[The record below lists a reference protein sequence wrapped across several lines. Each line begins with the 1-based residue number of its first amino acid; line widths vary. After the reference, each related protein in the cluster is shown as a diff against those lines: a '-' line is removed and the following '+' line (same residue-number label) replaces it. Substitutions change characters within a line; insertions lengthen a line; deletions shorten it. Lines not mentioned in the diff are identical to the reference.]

1 MGGVLQ
7 RSQDRR
13 SLVPTGTVTPHQ
25 LPGTP
30 GSNTGSE
37 MLCQRQNVPV
47 NPTENGQY
55 VGTHL
60 HQQDGWDDITRTD
73 QASERALA
81 LVHGEKHLPLSRTPP
96 GCPEHHSGRGV
107 QGHEGQDKLDALSP
121 CTPSEAGPS
130 GNRPVCDPTNNPA
143 ANIHQLET
151 GPSSCGNECLLREL
165 VGDEG
170 LCQPPLEPDRESP
183 LANPQTTSRACPDSP
198 RMEGTTVVPSPAGNA
213 GGNIITVPLDGG
225 SDSANPPD
233 QPTRGTPPT
242 SRVGY
247 LQERYKLR
255 CIKDW
260 SDLNTADIYMIFVTL
275 HTLQFYFHV
284 GLLQFIM

>member
-1 MGGVLQ
+1 MFHQLERVKRDRPQRDYDDRNRCVNNGMRGILQ
-7 RSQDRR
+7 RGQDRR
-13 SLVPTGTVTPHQ
+13 PLVPTGTITPHQ

-37 MLCQRQNVPV
+37 MLCQRQNMPV
-47 NPTENGQY
+47 NPPENGQY

-73 QASERALA
+73 QDSERALA
-81 LVHGEKHLPLSRTPP
+81 LVHGEEHLPLSRTPP

-107 QGHEGQDKLDALSP
+107 QRHEGQNRLDALP
-121 CTPSEAGPS
+121 TGIPSEDGPS
-130 GNRPVCDPTNNPA
+130 GSRPVCDPTNNPA

-151 GPSSCGNECLLREL
+151 GPSNSGNECLLREL

-170 LCQPPLEPDRESP
+170 LCQPHLEPDGESP

-198 RMEGTTVVPSPAGNA
+198 RMEGTTTTDPSE
-213 GGNIITVPLDGG
+213 GG

-233 QPTRGTPPT
+233 HPTGGNAPT
-242 SRVGY
+242 SHVGY
-247 LQERYKLR
+247 LRERYK
-255 CIKDW
+255 
-260 SDLNTADIYMIFVTL
+260 
-275 HTLQFYFHV
+275 
-284 GLLQFIM
+284 